1 MTTHLAD
8 QGRVTA
14 PEMAPALAPVRSM
27 GGFEVA
33 FAPDTRLIGDARQTT
48 TEFLR
53 QRGFPDG
60 VVDAAELIVSELV
73 TNAIV
78 HGCPDGTGTVTL
90 HVGLVEHGAVGIRV
104 RDQNPEPARL
114 TAASEDALG
123 GRGLHLVDAL
133 SDTWHV
139 SPDGRSTVA
148 TISTPAEIEVPAC

>member
-1 MTTHLAD
+1 MSTITTKK
-8 QGRVTA
+8 GTSPVPVPVRVVA
-14 PEMAPALAPVRSM
+14 EFEIVLAPDPRLVGEARR
-27 GGFEVA
+27 
-33 FAPDTRLIGDARQTT
+33 DTAD
-48 TEFLR
+48 FLR
-53 QRGFPDG
+53 GQG
-60 VVDAAELIVSELV
+60 VAEGTVEAARLVVSELV
-73 TNAIV
+73 ANAIV

-148 TISTPAEIEVPAC
+148 TISTPAEIKVSAC